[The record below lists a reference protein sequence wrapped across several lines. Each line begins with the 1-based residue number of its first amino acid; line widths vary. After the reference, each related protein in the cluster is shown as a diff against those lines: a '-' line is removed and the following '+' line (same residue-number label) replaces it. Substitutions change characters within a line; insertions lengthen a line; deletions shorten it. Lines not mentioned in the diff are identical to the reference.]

1 MMIRIPCSGKR
12 GKSVFVLVRS
22 VFYPGFRTSR
32 FHGQRGSQNMGIL
45 TLRKQESVPQ
55 MFKITVT
62 VTVSFNVL
70 CDVVHRF
77 HRAIGK
83 SADVDAIGTH
93 PFHHDEGVNDRLEEV
108 R

>member
-1 MMIRIPCSGKR
+1 
-12 GKSVFVLVRS
+12 
-22 VFYPGFRTSR
+22 
-32 FHGQRGSQNMGIL
+32 
-45 TLRKQESVPQ
+45 
-55 MFKITVT
+55 MFEITVP

-70 CDVVHRF
+70 GDVVHRF